1 MKGPPTHQAPMPLP
15 GRGGDQRGR
24 TISDMSVRPAMPL
37 TPPVQKSNAQ
47 SHEKPKA
54 LSAICQL
61 DGFLMYAC
69 QTHLKAN
76 IYLAGR
82 PTANTNLPSC
92 FCNHW
97 SFWVVTKAGERFGKL
112 RIRRL
117 CHRPRRF
124 MHHMFNQNQKG
135 ITLSVICLYRLG
147 LLSYV

>member
-1 MKGPPTHQAPMPLP
+1 MKGPPTHQTPMPFP
-15 GRGGDQRGR
+15 GRGVDQRGR
-24 TISDMSVRPAMPL
+24 TILDMNVRPAMPL

-76 IYLAGR
+76 IYLAGL
-82 PTANTNLPSC
+82 PTANANLPSC
-92 FCNHW
+92 L
-97 SFWVVTKAGERFGKL
+97 RFGKL

-135 ITLSVICLYRLG
+135 IAFSVICLYRLG